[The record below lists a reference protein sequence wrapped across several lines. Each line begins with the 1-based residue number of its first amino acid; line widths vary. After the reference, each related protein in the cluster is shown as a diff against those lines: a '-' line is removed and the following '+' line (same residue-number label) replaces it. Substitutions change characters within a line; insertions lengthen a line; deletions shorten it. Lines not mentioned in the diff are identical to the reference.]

1 MVRLEVPGHVLQHF
15 WDLAN
20 VEAEVRRKSA
30 VSLVNE
36 LKSAQDAHEPGE
48 NGADVEMGDADAGAG
63 GGGVGLAGAGMK
75 DADDGSGDGPALTGC
90 SPVLVY
96 ALRRLARGL
105 GSGRSGARQGFALA
119 LTAAFSEIP
128 LVSLPDGLKLLKSS
142 LEPITQST
150 KGAEAR
156 DILMGQLFGVAALV
170 RAMAA
175 RLAAGETTEEDAV
188 AFGTSVAEEVSALAS
203 SKAYLA
209 ESAAAVILELADA
222 VGDSM
227 TAVIDASPTLSAWLT
242 TPAADAGPEVVL
254 LCIRLWASLSPAAR
268 AKCDVLPEVDDD
280 DAPAAAAKPAKG
292 KKSSAKAGKTS
303 TAKRWAAVFR
313 KSHLEKIRDALMES
327 SHSHPQVHTV
337 WGELIEGAKGVPGA
351 LEALWDVE
359 VENGLMISG
368 SHQRRFLGF
377 RLFAALLPEAEAE
390 GVPALFSDGFTR
402 CLLNNLNK
410 PDNYLH
416 AAAADCLDQIVSYAK
431 ADDTPSDV
439 RLSVVAALQRLGP
452 NRFDKISK
460 KGAVQEL
467 LGGLSVDDASSYMR
481 ELMGI
486 FVSSP
491 AAEGGDEA
499 DADRAGGHLLGAKRR
514 LWALEQAVGLWPR
527 LPRDSQA
534 ELLKF
539 LVLHAYY
546 EADPDAAAPAPKK
559 TPAKRGKKAAAAA
572 AGGVVEEIGVAPLG
586 DPADGLREACAVRAS
601 ALLAANLKAQ
611 RAAAAAKAIGDEKN
625 GDGDEKNGEKKKN
638 KKVDAK
644 AEKEPPA
651 DLLSAAAEL
660 CRRLDEED
668 SGAKLV
674 DPMPEECE
682 EVRARLFA
690 ALDKATK
697 AGDDAPEVA
706 AVAPLL
712 RALAVLQVSDWRE
725 FTPAIEDLP
734 RCVDDLLSPP
744 KTKTKTK
751 TKPKK
756 TKKKAAAEEEE
767 EEEEE
772 EEPKPMDV
780 LVDILLS
787 LLAQPSALLRD
798 VVEHTFKAVA
808 PAVSEASVQDML
820 RVVMAPDADNRNA
833 GGDESDDEALLEDAG
848 DEEDEDD
855 AEEEDDDD
863 DVEVDEDDDDDEG
876 DASDD
881 DDEDGDSDEDSDED
895 GPVDEARAAAI
906 AAALAKSGAAIDSD
920 EEEDPAEDM
929 DDDAMFSID
938 KLLGQAFKSRREDIK
953 RKKNMVRATRDFK
966 FRVLALIELYARTQP
981 GSPWLPGAAL
991 PLLGA
996 MQTALSAGT
1005 PQSTALAERIG
1016 GVLTKHVCHARDL
1029 PKGAGEAPVTAEAI
1043 SSALESAIR
1052 AASRPAGG
1060 GDAKGFAKP
1069 ATAVC
1074 LYLLRVLE
1082 AVTRRETGE
1091 EGEEASEAATSAYRV
1106 ALETFRASKRC
1117 RLKSPFFQAAFD
1129 RHPSLAAALLPELA
1143 GLLEAGAHAE
1153 SARGEFLRM
1162 EGAKL
1167 LANALSLGRRRSPAM
1182 AAAAKRRRETI
1193 GGAIAVAVAA
1203 PCRNRG
1209 NRADTAKSLLQ
1220 CMEALGRLEPEGT
1233 PLSACLDA
1241 DAILE
1246 AVKKQFKAPGMP
1258 PKGVS
1263 ALTRACTL
1271 LGKEAPEATPAEP
1284 GSAGGG
1290 GGGGGGGKKKEGKKG
1305 GKKEGKKGGKGGDRA
1320 GAEKKEKEKG
1330 GGEKRKAP
1338 GGGDAGDGEPRK
1350 KKQRKGKA
1358 QREKEREM
1366 KKLAAAAG
1374 KD

>member
-48 NGADVEMGDADAGAG
+48 NGADVEMSDADAGAG

-75 DADDGSGDGPALTGC
+75 DADDGSGDGPTLTGC

-156 DILMGQLFGVAALV
+156 DILMGQLFGVAALA

-175 RLAAGETTEEDAV
+175 RLAAGETTEEEAV

-227 TAVIDASPTLSAWLT
+227 TAVIDASPTLSAWLA

-280 DAPAAAAKPAKG
+280 DAPAAAVKPAKG
-292 KKSSAKAGKTS
+292 KKSSAKAGKNAKATEAVA
-303 TAKRWAAVFR
+303 AKRWAAVFR

-439 RLSVVAALQRLGP
+439 KLSIVAALQRLGP

-499 DADRAGGHLLGAKRR
+499 DADRAGGHLLGTKRR

-527 LPRDSQA
+527 LPRESQA

-546 EADPDAAAPAPKK
+546 EADPDAPAPVSRK
-559 TPAKRGKKAAAAA
+559 TPAKRGKKASAAA
-572 AGGVVEEIGVAPLG
+572 AGGVVEEIGVARLG
-586 DPADGLREACAVRAS
+586 EPADGLREACAVRAS

-611 RAAAAAKAIGDEKN
+611 RAAAAAKAIGE
-625 GDGDEKNGEKKKN
+625 EKNGEKKN

-660 CRRLDEED
+660 CRRLDEEN

-690 ALDKATK
+690 ALDRAAK

-744 KTKTKTK
+744 KPKTK

-756 TKKKAAAEEEE
+756 TKKKAAAE

-833 GGDESDDEALLEDAG
+833 GEGDSDDEALLEDA
-848 DEEDEDD
+848 DDEEDENDAEEEEEDEDD
-855 AEEEDDDD
+855 AEVDEDDD
-863 DVEVDEDDDDDEG
+863 DVEDDEG

-881 DDEDGDSDEDSDED
+881 DEEDGDSDEDSDDD

-966 FRVLALIELYARTQP
+966 FRVLALLELYARTQP

-1029 PKGAGEAPVTAEAI
+1029 PKGAGEAPVNTEAI

-1052 AASRPAGG
+1052 AASRPAVG

-1069 ATAVC
+1069 ATAAC

-1117 RLKSPFFQAAFD
+1117 RLKSPFFQAAFE

-1143 GLLEAGAHAE
+1143 GLLEAGANAE

-1167 LANALSLGRRRSPAM
+1167 LANALSSADDDLRRWRRRRSDDARRS
-1182 AAAAKRRRETI
+1182 AAPSPLPWRRR
-1193 GGAIAVAVAA
+1193 AVTAGTA
-1203 PCRNRG
+1203 PIRRNRCCSAWRRSVDS
-1209 NRADTAKSLLQ
+1209 NPRVRPCPRAS
-1220 CMEALGRLEPEGT
+1220 T
-1233 PLSACLDA
+1233 P
-1241 DAILE
+1241 
-1246 AVKKQFKAPGMP
+1246 
-1258 PKGVS
+1258 
-1263 ALTRACTL
+1263 T
-1271 LGKEAPEATPAEP
+1271 
-1284 GSAGGG
+1284 
-1290 GGGGGGGKKKEGKKG
+1290 
-1305 GKKEGKKGGKGGDRA
+1305 
-1320 GAEKKEKEKG
+1320 
-1330 GGEKRKAP
+1330 
-1338 GGGDAGDGEPRK
+1338 
-1350 KKQRKGKA
+1350 
-1358 QREKEREM
+1358 
-1366 KKLAAAAG
+1366 
-1374 KD
+1374 